1 MRSTGHVVDITND
14 AAVASVFET
23 IGGIDVLINNAGLER
38 LTPLSDTSEDNEAN
52 FRRIIDVNIVGTF
65 LVTRQAI
72 KKMTSGGR
80 VICTSS
86 AWGRVPEPLFGA
98 YVSSK
103 HAIVAL
109 TKTWAKELG
118 PRGITANAVAPGW
131 VRTEASL
138 RSLTS
143 MSQLR
148 RSTETDLLEQIL
160 AGQAIPGLMDPVDVV
175 GPYLFL
181 ASSLAANITG
191 QTLGVDR
198 GEAPY

>member
-1 MRSTGHVVDITND
+1 M
-14 AAVASVFET
+14 
-23 IGGIDVLINNAGLER
+23 GIVGNAGQ
-38 LTPLSDTSEDNEAN
+38 AN
-52 FRRIIDVNIVGTF
+52 YSASKAGII
-65 LVTRQAI
+65 
-72 KKMTSGGR
+72 
-80 VICTSS
+80 
-86 AWGRVPEPLFGA
+86 
-98 YVSSK
+98 
-103 HAIVAL
+103 AL
-109 TKTWAKELG
+109 TKTTAKELG
-118 PRGITANAVAPGW
+118 SRGITANAVAPGW